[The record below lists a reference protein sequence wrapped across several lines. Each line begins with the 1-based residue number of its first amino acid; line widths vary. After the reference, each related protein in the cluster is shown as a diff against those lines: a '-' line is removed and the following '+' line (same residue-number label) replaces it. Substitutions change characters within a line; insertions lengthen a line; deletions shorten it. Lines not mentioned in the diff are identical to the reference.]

1 MTAVSLAEVK
11 AFLQIDHDQ
20 EDLTIDGLIDAA
32 VMHTEDYTGLSLSVH
47 TGVFNPEL
55 PPLEPY
61 TLAEQPDK
69 TFIYTTS
76 ITPRLPALKPA
87 LFMYIKAMWETDPK
101 TIKEAMDA
109 FERLADLQRLQWGF

>member
-11 AFLQIDHDQ
+11 AFLQIDHDH
-20 EDLTIDGLIDAA
+20 EDLVIEGLIDAA
-32 VMHTEDYTGLSLSVH
+32 VMHTEDYTGLALAVH
-47 TGVFNPEL
+47 TGVFNPVL

-61 TLAEQPDK
+61 TLVEQPDK

-87 LFMYIKAMWETDPK
+87 LFMYIKALWETDPK